1 MAKKLTKAQIVKWLN
16 MQIKAKEMQAQ
27 ELEDEDVTFNNFSSS
42 DYLHIDSKALRYAA
56 ELLKIKLER
65 RDRCYDNEYPY
76 EIYFMFGDV
85 KIMALETENEYMLNG
100 AVE

>member
-16 MQIKAKEMQAQ
+16 TQIKAKEMQAQ
-27 ELEDEDVTFNNFSSS
+27 KLEDEDVKFNNFSAS
-42 DYLHIDSKALRYAA
+42 DYIHIDSKALRRAA
-56 ELLKIKLER
+56 ELLDIKLENS
-65 RDRCYDNEYPY
+65 DRYDDEYPY

-85 KIMALETENEYMLNG
+85 KIIALETEDEYMLNG

>member
-16 MQIKAKEMQAQ
+16 MQIKAKEMQLQ
-27 ELEDEDVTFNNFSSS
+27 ELYGEDIIFNNFSAS
-42 DYLHIDSKALRYAA
+42 DYLHINSKALRRAA
-56 ELLKIKLER
+56 ELLKIKLEHK
-65 RDRCYDNEYPY
+65 DRWDTEYPH

-85 KIMALETENEYMLNG
+85 KVMALETAKQYIQNG